1 MSIANRVADFLVE
14 QDAEFE
20 VISHPYS
27 STSLETAHLSHVPGD
42 CIAKSVVLEDE
53 RGYLLAVLPASCR
66 VDLGELH
73 RLTNRNLG
81 LATEYE
87 LDALFD
93 DCELGAVPPLGAV
106 YDIDTIIDEGLAEQ
120 SDIYFEA
127 GDHERLIHVSAE
139 TFDMLLGDVQHSD
152 FSRSPKARARY

>member
-1 MSIANRVADFLVE
+1 MSIANRVEDYLLE

-20 VISHPYS
+20 VINHPYS
-27 STSLETAHLSHVPGD
+27 STSRESAQLAHVPGD
-42 CIAKSVVLEDE
+42 RIAKSVVLEDD

-73 RLTNRNLG
+73 RQTNRNLG

-87 LDALFD
+87 LDALFE
-93 DCELGAVPPLGAV
+93 DCEPGAVPPFGTV
-106 YDIDTIIDEGLAEQ
+106 YGMDAILDDGLAEQ

-127 GDHERLIHVSAE
+127 GDHERLIRVSAE
-139 TFDMLLGDVQHSD
+139 TFQTLMGDVQHSE
-152 FSRSPKARARY
+152 FSRHF

>member
-1 MSIANRVADFLVE
+1 MSIANRVEDYLLE
-14 QDAEFE
+14 QDADFD
-20 VISHPYS
+20 VINHPYS
-27 STSLETAHLSHVPGD
+27 STSMEAAQLAHVPGD
-42 CIAKSVVLEDE
+42 RIAKSVVLEDD

-73 RLTNRNLG
+73 RQTNRNLG

-93 DCELGAVPPLGAV
+93 DCEPGAVPPLGTV
-106 YDIDTIIDEGLAEQ
+106 YDMDAILDDGLAEQ

-139 TFDMLLGDVQHSD
+139 TFQTLMGDVQHFE
-152 FSRSPKARARY
+152 FSRHF